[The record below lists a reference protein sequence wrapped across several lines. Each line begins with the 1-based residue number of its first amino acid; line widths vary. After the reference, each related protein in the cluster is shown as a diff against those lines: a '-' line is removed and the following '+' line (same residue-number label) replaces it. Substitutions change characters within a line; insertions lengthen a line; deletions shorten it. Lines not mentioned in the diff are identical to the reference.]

1 MKKTPTPPTKHSPTS
16 DEANASLAPASTAA
30 INVDPTLPIIR
41 IVSEE
46 EEMHVNLGLE
56 MEDETH
62 EMLVKWGKEVA
73 SDEDY
78 INIAIS
84 DGIKHFISSDNSDSL
99 K

>member
-1 MKKTPTPPTKHSPTS
+1 MTKKTTPTQTTSTQPS

-30 INVDPTLPIIR
+30 LNDLPIIR

-46 EEMHVNLGLE
+46 EEMHVKLGLE

-62 EMLVKWGKEVA
+62 DMLVKWGKEIA

-78 INIAIS
+78 ISIAITDGLKHLIAS
-84 DGIKHFISSDNSDSL
+84 DK
-99 K
+99 

>member
-1 MKKTPTPPTKHSPTS
+1 MKKTPTTPTKHYPTS
-16 DEANASLAPASTAA
+16 KDAPASTAA
-30 INVDPTLPIIR
+30 LKDLPIIR

-46 EEMHVNLGLE
+46 EEMHIKLGLE
-56 MEDETH
+56 MEDKTH
-62 EMLVKWGKEVA
+62 DMLVKWGKEVA

-84 DGIKHFISSDNSDSL
+84 DALKHGISSDNSNS

>member
-1 MKKTPTPPTKHSPTS
+1 MKKKPTTPTKHCPTS
-16 DEANASLAPASTAA
+16 KDAPASTAA
-30 INVDPTLPIIR
+30 SDLPIIK

-46 EEMHVNLGLE
+46 EEMHIKMELE

-84 DGIKHFISSDNSDSL
+84 DGIKHLISSD

>member
-1 MKKTPTPPTKHSPTS
+1 MKKKPTQTT
-16 DEANASLAPASTAA
+16 T
-30 INVDPTLPIIR
+30 TLPSKNDLPVIK

-46 EEMHVNLGLE
+46 EEMHVKLGLE

-62 EMLVKWGKEVA
+62 DMLVKWGKEVA

-84 DGIKHFISSDNSDSL
+84 DGIKHLISSDNNDSL